1 MELIGATVMILD
13 PILPPAAD
21 EGHFPKTLW
30 APWRV
35 EYYRLPRP
43 LPDFIAEA
51 VATSDDKSHLVL
63 KRGKSAFLI
72 VNRYP
77 YAAGHLMAIPYRRVA
92 GMEELSDSERLEIWE
107 LAVVAQRALRTALRA
122 EGFNVGA
129 NLGTCAGAGFAE
141 HFHLHIVP
149 RWSGDMNF
157 MPILSET
164 RIIGQALADLY
175 DRLKEAL

>member
-1 MELIGATVMILD
+1 MTPD
-13 PILPPAAD
+13 PTASPKS
-21 EGHFPKTLW
+21 EETSFPRCLW

-51 VATSDDKSHLVL
+51 VATSDDKLHLVL
-63 KRGKSAFLI
+63 KRGTNAFLI
-72 VNRYP
+72 LNRYP

-92 GMEELSDSERLEIWE
+92 GMEDLSDPERLEIWE

-157 MPILSET
+157 MPVLSET
-164 RIIGQALADLY
+164 RIIGQALDDLY